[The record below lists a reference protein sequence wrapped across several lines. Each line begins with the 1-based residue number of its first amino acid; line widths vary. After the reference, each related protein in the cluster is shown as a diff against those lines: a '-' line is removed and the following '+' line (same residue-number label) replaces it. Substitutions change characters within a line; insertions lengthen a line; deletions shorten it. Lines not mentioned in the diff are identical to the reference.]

1 MPGLQRIVIMIIF
14 SVLEYVLSK
23 IITGTK
29 MAAID
34 AHKGLLLVEKKE
46 NYSRFRLKGI
56 SWCKL
61 WKDSGE
67 LSQDVSIS
75 HA

>member
-14 SVLEYVLSK
+14 SVLEYVLRK

-56 SWCKL
+56 S
-61 WKDSGE
+61 
-67 LSQDVSIS
+67 
-75 HA
+75 